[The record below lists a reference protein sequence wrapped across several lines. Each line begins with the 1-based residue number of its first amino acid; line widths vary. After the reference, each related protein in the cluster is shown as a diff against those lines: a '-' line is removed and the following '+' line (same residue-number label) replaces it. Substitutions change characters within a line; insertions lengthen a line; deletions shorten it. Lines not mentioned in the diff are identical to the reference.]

1 MLPGPPPPIAPFPL
15 CTVCKNSEY
24 VTAPSAKLARSSTK
38 YEKNMGS
45 MGLPSCNTTK
55 GVCPSRRDLEK
66 SEREN
71 SEREQR
77 ERTANSERTPKRSV
91 YLLSV
96 CTA

>member
-77 ERTANSERTPKRSV
+77 ERK
-91 YLLSV
+91 
-96 CTA
+96 